1 MYKRQGFDHKHDF
14 EVALPGLLEVLE
26 ANPNIKFDIFGK
38 IPKPPAMDAL
48 EDRVTV
54 YSVVNNYQE
63 FMKVLVSLD
72 WDIGICPLADTEFNK
87 VKNVNKWVEYTSAG
101 IVTVASNGLIYDD
114 CCRGNCGVLV
124 DRAGWSEALSGL
136 IKNPTKIKT
145 IVEAAQGKVSEK
157 FSPSQQEAEILEL
170 INV

>member
-1 MYKRQGFDHKHDF
+1 M
-14 EVALPGLLEVLE
+14 
-26 ANPNIKFDIFGK
+26 K
-38 IPKPPAMDAL
+38 I
-48 EDRVTV
+48 
-54 YSVVNNYQE
+54 
-63 FMKVLVSLD
+63 
-72 WDIGICPLADTEFNK
+72 
-87 VKNVNKWVEYTSAG
+87 VNKWVEYTSAG
-101 IVTVASNGLIYDD
+101 IVTVASFWLIYDD